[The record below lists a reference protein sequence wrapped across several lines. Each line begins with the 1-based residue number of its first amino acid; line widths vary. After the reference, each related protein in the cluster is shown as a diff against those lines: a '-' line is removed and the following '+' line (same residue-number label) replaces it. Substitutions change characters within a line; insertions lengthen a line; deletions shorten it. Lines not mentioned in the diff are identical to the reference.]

1 MKLTKNDI
9 AYLRKIGYNDN
20 DIKEIELGDYLYSL
34 DFVRKILLEETIRT
48 LGRKCWLSGI
58 ARARFH
64 ACSVRRSKNG
74 RYDIY
79 FSS

>member
-1 MKLTKNDI
+1 MKLTKSDI
-9 AYLRKIGYNDN
+9 AYLRKIGYNDY
-20 DIKEIELGDYLYSL
+20 DIKEIMLGDYLYSL
-34 DFVRKILLEETIRT
+34 DYVRKISLEETIRI

-74 RYDIY
+74 KYEIY

>member
-9 AYLRKIGYNDN
+9 AYLRKIGYNDY
-20 DIKEIELGDYLYSL
+20 DIKEIVLGDYLYFL
-34 DFVRKILLEETIRT
+34 DYVRKISQEETIRK

-64 ACSVRRSKNG
+64 ASSVRRSKNG
-74 RYDIY
+74 KYDIY

>member
-34 DFVRKILLEETIRT
+34 DFVRKISLEETIRK

-64 ACSVRRSKNG
+64 ASSVRRSKNG
-74 RYDIY
+74 KYDIY

>member
-34 DFVRKILLEETIRT
+34 DFVREILLEETIRK

-58 ARARFH
+58 ARARFY